1 MKYKRDEINEL
12 LVDYIEGEAS
22 EGLKK
27 DLDLVVKNSPIR
39 EKAFNALTETRK
51 LVKNVEPKMADM
63 SDAFFAK
70 MHANIMDEVAKTAPQ
85 PRVLLWLSSS
95 ASWRSL
101 AKNSPS
107 LRTVG
112 AAAVVVLLSGA
123 LFISLLRPSVKFE
136 SAGIEKQ
143 SDMLL
148 SISLEVPEA
157 FSDSLLND
165 RGDEFLMDAMAEK
178 VAGLGEKDASNVI
191 TELGE

>member
-22 EGLKK
+22 EGLKT
-27 DLDLVVKNSPIR
+27 DLDLVVKNSPVR
-39 EKAFNALTETRK
+39 EKAFKAITETRA
-51 LVKNVEPKMADM
+51 LVKNAEPKTADM

-70 MHANIMDEVAKTAPQ
+70 MHANIMNEVAKTTPQ

-95 ASWRSL
+95 DSWRSL
-101 AKNSPS
+101 AQIQW
-107 LRTVG
+107 RTVG

-123 LFISLLRPSVKFE
+123 LFVSLLRPSVKFE